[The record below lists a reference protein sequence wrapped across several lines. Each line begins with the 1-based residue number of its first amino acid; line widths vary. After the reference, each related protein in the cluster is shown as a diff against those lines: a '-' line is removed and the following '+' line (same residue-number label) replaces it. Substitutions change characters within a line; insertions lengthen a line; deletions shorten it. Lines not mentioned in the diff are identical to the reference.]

1 MSAFLNN
8 RHFKTA
14 TTSRDGPGPFQGP
27 SSYPSLLVV
36 ADCKVLNKSDN
47 DLKATFLWFDKG
59 KYETPEQ
66 VKWWK
71 GIAKK

>member
-1 MSAFLNN
+1 MAP
-8 RHFKTA
+8 A
-14 TTSRDGPGPFQGP
+14 P
-27 SSYPSLLVV
+27 SKVRPHTPALLVV